1 LAARAEAL
9 VAIKILKSRSG
20 FSLLEILIVTA
31 LMGAIALIASR
42 AIKNGL
48 TTKKKLDARLK
59 VESMVFDALRL
70 MSTDVERAFHYQHAL
85 YEIDRASL
93 ASQPNPND
101 PPPPGGNPSDL
112 NPNQQALQAPPIRLT
127 NMVGKEESLHFTT
140 LNHYRTTANSPE
152 SNQIEV
158 GYYLENCK
166 SRVTREESKC
176 LWRRSSTII
185 DNDVTRGG
193 DATPLVENVTEF
205 KLEYLSENIN
215 LKEWKRDWVTDQNGS
230 IDTQNLFPVMVKV
243 TLAIENKK
251 EKVLNKFKQT
261 VIATVRSPNNM
272 DPSKRF
278 ASAGGQA
285 GGGQINAGQAN
296 GGGANAGGGAP
307 PNDDD
312 GGGEN

>member
-1 LAARAEAL
+1 M
-9 VAIKILKSRSG
+9 AIKIFKSRSG

-31 LMGAIALIASR
+31 LLGAIALIASR

-48 TTKKKLDARLK
+48 NTKKKLDARLK

-93 ASQPNPND
+93 AAQPNPND
-101 PPPPGGNPSDL
+101 PPNGTNPPTDL
-112 NPNQQALQAPPIRLT
+112 DPTQQALQAPPIRLT
-127 NMVGKEESLHFTT
+127 NMVGKENSIHFTT
-140 LNHYRTTANSPE
+140 LNHYRTTANSQE

-158 GYYLENCK
+158 GYYLESCK
-166 SRVTREESKC
+166 SRITRDESKC

-215 LKEWKRDWVTDQNGS
+215 IKEWKREWVTDQNGS
-230 IDTQNLFPVMVKV
+230 IDTQNLFPVMVKI
-243 TLAIENKK
+243 TLSIEDTKNK
-251 EKVLNKFKQT
+251 VINKFKQT

-278 ASAGGQA
+278 ANTGGQQN
-285 GGGQINAGQAN
+285 GGQTT
-296 GGGANAGGGAP
+296 GGAP
-307 PNDDD
+307 PPPDDD
-312 GGGEN
+312 GGEN